1 MIKSDIYYE
10 RKPRTNKSSS
20 TRTYMDKD
28 SNVTVALPTPRTP
41 IHVHEIFLNSCRKEY
56 TTVEV
61 VTCSGE
67 IIEGV
72 IDGYDKDTIVL
83 HNDMT
88 QLLIYKKNII
98 YISPRN
104 GKRLIMPEGQM
115 TEVKAFLENEK
126 YICENA

>member
-1 MIKSDIYYE
+1 MIKTDIYYE
-10 RKPRTNKSSS
+10 KKPRAAKSST
-20 TRTYMDKD
+20 TRTYMAKNT
-28 SNVTVALPTPRTP
+28 NVSVAIPTTRTP

-61 VTCSGE
+61 VTSSGE

-88 QLLIYKKNII
+88 QLLIYKKNIS

-126 YICENA
+126 YICENS